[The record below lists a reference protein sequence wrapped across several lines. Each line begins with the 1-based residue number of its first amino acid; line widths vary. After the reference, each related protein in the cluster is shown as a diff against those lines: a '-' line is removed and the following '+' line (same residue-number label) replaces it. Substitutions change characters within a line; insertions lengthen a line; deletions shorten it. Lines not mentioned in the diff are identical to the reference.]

1 MVALDTSRRA
11 VPSADLPAWRLNVMR
26 VGYVLLAFALGM
38 QVWPGIVTRH
48 AGWELMDGVV
58 QCMLGALSLLSLLG
72 LRHPLKMAPLLL
84 FEIAWKVI
92 WLSVVAYPKW
102 TAGRMDEGTMS
113 VAFACLFVVIFPL
126 VIPWRAVVQALVLS
140 PGDRW
145 R

>member
-1 MVALDTSRRA
+1 MVALDTSHRPA
-11 VPSADLPAWRLNVMR
+11 PGADLPAWRLNVMR
-26 VGYVLLAFALGM
+26 VGYVLLAFALGAEI
-38 QVWPGIVTRH
+38 WPGILFRH

-84 FEIAWKVI
+84 FEVAWKVI

-102 TAGRMDEGTMS
+102 SAGQMDEGTGS
-113 VAFACLFVVIFPL
+113 VAFACLFVVIFL
-126 VIPWRAVVQALVLS
+126 VVIPWRAVARSLVFS
-140 PGDRW
+140 PGERW